1 MRVKATGMFLSL
13 SRRST
18 GGVEVE
24 LTGPMTIASTPF
36 VSAVRMLVICS
47 VGELWESISM

>member
-1 MRVKATGMFLSL
+1 MPVKATGTFFSF

-24 LTGPMTIASTPF
+24 LTGPITIASTPF
-36 VSAVRMLVICS
+36 VRAVRMLVICS